1 MLDYDIYSNYVSWI
15 MAAGVSG
22 GRVNKFNTEK
32 QGNDYDKE
40 GDYVKLWCP
49 EVSLTQSPL
58 AFC

>member
-1 MLDYDIYSNYVSWI
+1 